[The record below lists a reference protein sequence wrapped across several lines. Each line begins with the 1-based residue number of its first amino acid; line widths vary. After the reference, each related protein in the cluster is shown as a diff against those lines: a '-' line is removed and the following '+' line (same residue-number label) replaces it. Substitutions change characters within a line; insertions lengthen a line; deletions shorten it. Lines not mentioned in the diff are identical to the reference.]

1 MPFRISLFPP
11 GCIVTMSDSDPRRSP
26 IGVRALEP
34 FLTSLSQGS
43 NGDQINHNL
52 AIRFSRLPENRV
64 KILRF
69 SGFPYGMVVHIITI
83 GGSGATITEGQWK
96 LFLL

>member
-1 MPFRISLFPP
+1 M
-11 GCIVTMSDSDPRRSP
+11 TEP
-26 IGVRALEP
+26 IKLP
-34 FLTSLSQGS
+34 LC
-43 NGDQINHNL
+43 
-52 AIRFSRLPENRV
+52 FSRLPENRV
-64 KILRF
+64 NILRF